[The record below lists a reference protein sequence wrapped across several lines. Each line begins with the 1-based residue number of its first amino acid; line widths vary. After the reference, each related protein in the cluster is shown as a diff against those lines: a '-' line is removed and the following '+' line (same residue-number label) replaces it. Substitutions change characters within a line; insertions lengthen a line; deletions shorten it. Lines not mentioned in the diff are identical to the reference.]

1 MKSNS
6 FSSECYDQTWVLWPV
21 LRAELCGHKHL
32 PSYSVISAV
41 KRNSQVTSLCA
52 NLLWT
57 TQAARMLAWVRRLW
71 HTPHTDAAGALT
83 HRWTSVLRIYKPT
96 IAAKYMIGLHV
107 HVDTLNYFVTSCRS
121 WPFIMAIKIGA
132 TIWQLFH
139 RDNLDFS
146 YLCISFVI
154 VFDVFVDNWV
164 QINFQMTVS
173 LVCCSF
179 Y

>member
-1 MKSNS
+1 MWNQILSAVS
-6 FSSECYDQTWVLWPV
+6 AMTRPECYDLSCALSYV
-21 LRAELCGHKHL
+21 AYKHL

-41 KRNSQVTSLCA
+41 KRNSQITSLCA

-71 HTPHTDAAGALT
+71 HNPRTDAAGALT

-121 WPFIMAIKIGA
+121 WPFIMAIKIAA

-139 RDNLDFS
+139 RVI
-146 YLCISFVI
+146 ISTSHIFASVL
-154 VFDVFVDNWV
+154 W
-164 QINFQMTVS
+164 
-173 LVCCSF
+173 
-179 Y
+179 